1 MQRHDGA
8 GVREVIGLV
17 KSYYSSGMYAILDY
31 RFRPFVNNVELRY
44 L

>member
-1 MQRHDGA
+1 MQRHDGV
-8 GVREVIGLV
+8 GVRKVIGLV
-17 KSYYSSGMYAILDY
+17 KIYYLGGMHAVLDY